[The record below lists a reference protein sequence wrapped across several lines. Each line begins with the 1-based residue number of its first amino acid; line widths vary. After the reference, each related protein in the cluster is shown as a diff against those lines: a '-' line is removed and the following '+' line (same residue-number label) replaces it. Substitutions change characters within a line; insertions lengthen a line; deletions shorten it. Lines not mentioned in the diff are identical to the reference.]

1 MHTIS
6 MRVISASAA
15 NRKSRSRAISDE
27 VQVSKNEFFF
37 VSVVADGD
45 ADGANTKLLD
55 SRVAEAGGVSTS
67 RSAAVSGHAFTLC
80 VEYLLISE
88 MNMDN
93 HVKGFSNM
101 VQSGKRV
108 VAMGGS
114 LAVTVRTRR
123 DYVFLT

>member
-1 MHTIS
+1 
-6 MRVISASAA
+6 
-15 NRKSRSRAISDE
+15 
-27 VQVSKNEFFF
+27 
-37 VSVVADGD
+37 
-45 ADGANTKLLD
+45 
-55 SRVAEAGGVSTS
+55 
-67 RSAAVSGHAFTLC
+67 
-80 VEYLLISE
+80 

-93 HVKGFSNM
+93 HVKGFSDM

>member
-1 MHTIS
+1 
-6 MRVISASAA
+6 MRVISASAT

-27 VQVSKNEFFF
+27 VQVSKNEFFCT
-37 VSVVADGD
+37 SAVAEGD
-45 ADGANTKLLD
+45 ADGETTRLLN
-55 SRVAEAGGVSTS
+55 SRMTGAGGVSTS
-67 RSAAVSGHAFTLC
+67 RSAAVSGRGLTLC
-80 VEYLLISE
+80 VEYLLVSE

-114 LAVTVRTRR
+114 LAVTVRTQR
-123 DYVFLT
+123 DYIFPT

>member
-1 MHTIS
+1 

-15 NRKSRSRAISDE
+15 SRKSRSRASSDE
-27 VQVSKNEFFF
+27 AQVSKNEFFCT
-37 VSVVADGD
+37 SAVAEGD
-45 ADGANTKLLD
+45 ADGETTRLLN
-55 SRVAEAGGVSTS
+55 SRMTGAGGVSTS
-67 RSAAVSGHAFTLC
+67 RSAAVSGRGLTLC
-80 VEYLLISE
+80 VEYLLASE

>member
-1 MHTIS
+1 

-15 NRKSRSRAISDE
+15 SRKSRSRASSDE
-27 VQVSKNEFFF
+27 AQVSKKNEFFCT
-37 VSVVADGD
+37 SAVAEGD
-45 ADGANTKLLD
+45 ADGETTRLLN
-55 SRVAEAGGVSTS
+55 SRMTGAGGVSTS
-67 RSAAVSGHAFTLC
+67 RSAAVSGRGLTLC
-80 VEYLLISE
+80 VEYLLASE

>member
-1 MHTIS
+1 

-27 VQVSKNEFFF
+27 IRVSKNEFFCT
-37 VSVVADGD
+37 SAVAEGD
-45 ADGANTKLLD
+45 ADGETTRLLN
-55 SRVAEAGGVSTS
+55 SRMTGAGGVSTS
-67 RSAAVSGHAFTLC
+67 RSAAVSGRGFTLC

-108 VAMGGS
+108 AAMGGS

>member
-1 MHTIS
+1 

-27 VQVSKNEFFF
+27 VQVSKNEFFCT
-37 VSVVADGD
+37 SAVAEGD
-45 ADGANTKLLD
+45 ADGETTRLLN
-55 SRVAEAGGVSTS
+55 SRMTGAGGVSTS
-67 RSAAVSGHAFTLC
+67 RSAAVSGRGLTLC
-80 VEYLLISE
+80 VEYLLVSE

>member
-1 MHTIS
+1 

-27 VQVSKNEFFF
+27 VQVFKNEFFF

-67 RSAAVSGHAFTLC
+67 RSAAVSGHAFTLWIEHSC
-80 VEYLLISE
+80 VEPNNFGAPRLCIF
-88 MNMDN
+88 
-93 HVKGFSNM
+93 G
-101 VQSGKRV
+101 Q
-108 VAMGGS
+108 
-114 LAVTVRTRR
+114 
-123 DYVFLT
+123 

>member
-1 MHTIS
+1 M
-6 MRVISASAA
+6 A
-15 NRKSRSRAISDE
+15 
-27 VQVSKNEFFF
+27 Q
-37 VSVVADGD
+37 
-45 ADGANTKLLD
+45 
-55 SRVAEAGGVSTS
+55 AEGVSTS
-67 RSAAVSGHAFTLC
+67 RSAAVSGRGLTLC
-80 VEYLLISE
+80 VEYLPVSE

>member
-1 MHTIS
+1 

-15 NRKSRSRAISDE
+15 SRKSRSRASSDE
-27 VQVSKNEFFF
+27 VQVVAKKNEF
-37 VSVVADGD
+37 VCTSAVAEGD
-45 ADGANTKLLD
+45 ADGETTRLLN
-55 SRVAEAGGVSTS
+55 SRMTGAGGVSTS
-67 RSAAVSGHAFTLC
+67 RSAAVSGRGLTLC
-80 VEYLLISE
+80 VEYLLVSE

-123 DYVFLT
+123 GYVFLT